1 MSNNSKLLLAK
12 MDARMRKGQELAQL
26 KTQDLVMRQQR
37 RAEAEEKRAEKMERA
52 EAVKTEREQRSQRAT
67 AMIGGAGGHEGGA
80 PSPVRRPANTRVV
93 PAGHGVPA
101 MVFLDEGRFVAD
113 GGHGST
119 VRRRPADKE
128 FSPVGIRGEVVR
140 TTGMSQAVTNPPVAA
155 PRPNAAGNQPVR
167 EMAHATRGEM
177 FMKGGGGGGHVV
189 GTSQGRYVPRSDAT
203 DNSAPTPS
211 PARPPHI
218 RSGKHDLPRPTGK
231 STYKEGGIVKAK
243 RVGKP
248 SAWISHVKSYQN
260 QHGCSYREAMV
271 KAKATYQK

>member
-1 MSNNSKLLLAK
+1 MS
-12 MDARMRKGQELAQL
+12 ARWLAQAEARRKQGQAL
-26 KTQDLVMRQQR
+26 AQMKDQDLVMRQQR
-37 RAEAEEKRAEKMERA
+37 RAEAEVGRAEKMARA

-67 AMIGGAGGHEGGA
+67 AMVGGAGGHEGGA
-80 PSPVRRPANTRVV
+80 PSPHIRRADTKVV
-93 PAGHGVPA
+93 PAGHGIPA

-113 GGHGST
+113 GGHGSP

-140 TTGMSQAVTNPPVAA
+140 TTGMSRAVTNLPVAS

-167 EMAHATRGEM
+167 EMAHTRRGEM
-177 FMKGGGGGGHVV
+177 FMKGGSGGGHVV
-189 GTSQGRYVPRSDAT
+189 GTSQGRHIPRHQTT

-231 STYKEGGIVKAK
+231 NTYKEGGIVKAK